1 MKDIFEDVRMEQS
14 NADHFN
20 NYLKARAHEAGL
32 DFVNFSLN
40 GQDRDAGADYLFT
53 ADSNFSLVEY
63 KDAEDCIAA
72 EGKKWRRR
80 TLCEILEDEENAA
93 WKAHHDACHYIAWR
107 DIDADLRFNVYRKEV
122 CNNKI
127 FPMSKKI
134 SCKLPDLGLRITGTA
149 FADDFVAGNR
159 CLGLVDFEKYLKWL
173 MEEGSGSEAGTL
185 QLAVSNP
192 NRRVF
197 STKRFKSV
205 AEANDWIIQ
214 EKALVK
220 ASTVTRK
227 PRV

>member
-1 MKDIFEDVRMEQS
+1 MKDEFEDVRMEQS

-20 NYLKARAHEAGL
+20 RYLEERARTAGL
-32 DFVNFSLN
+32 VFVNFSLN
-40 GQDRDAGADYLFT
+40 GQDRDAGADYLFA

-72 EGKKWRRR
+72 EVEKRRRR
-80 TLCEILEDEENAA
+80 TLCEILEDEENSA

-107 DIDADLRFNVYRKEV
+107 DSDTDLRFNVYRKEV
-122 CNNKI
+122 CNKKI
-127 FPMSKKI
+127 FPMSEKI
-134 SCKLPDLGLRITGTA
+134 LCKSPDLGLRITGTA
-149 FADDFVAGNR
+149 FADDFVAGKR
-159 CLGLVDFEKYLKWL
+159 CLGLVNFQKYLEWL
-173 MEEGSGSEAGTL
+173 MKEGSGSEAGTL

-205 AEANDWIIQ
+205 AEANNWIIQ

-227 PRV
+227 PGV